1 MKTEIAVALA
11 AALTCAGAAYAAG
24 EQHQDM
30 TALDTNQDSYISQE
44 EANVAPGLVER
55 WDELDVNQDGQLDQE
70 EFARFETE
78 EGAET
83 PAEAPKTE

>member
-1 MKTEIAVALA
+1 MKSEIAVALA
-11 AALTCAGAAYAAG
+11 ASLTCAGAAYAGG
-24 EQHQDM
+24 EKHQDM
-30 TALDTNQDSYISQE
+30 SALDTNQDSYISVE
-44 EANVAPGLVER
+44 EANQVPDLVAR
-55 WDELDVNQDGQLDQE
+55 WDELDANLDGQLDQE